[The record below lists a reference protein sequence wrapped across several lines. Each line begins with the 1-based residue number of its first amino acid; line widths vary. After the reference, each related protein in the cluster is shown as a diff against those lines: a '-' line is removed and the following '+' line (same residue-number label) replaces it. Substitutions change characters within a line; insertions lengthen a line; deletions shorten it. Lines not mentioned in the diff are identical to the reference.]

1 MNTITGLLI
10 DGGLAGSLGWIVAAG
25 MVLGVILGNGMLRS
39 VFGKFMLLAVT
50 YLAIQEITRYSYF
63 QRVSPSTSI
72 LTPIGFTCIV
82 SIAYL
87 TGLALGR
94 LLLYL
99 SERYL
104 ANRGENNEIVNSNT
118 VSDMKLD

>member
-82 SIAYL
+82 SIAYF